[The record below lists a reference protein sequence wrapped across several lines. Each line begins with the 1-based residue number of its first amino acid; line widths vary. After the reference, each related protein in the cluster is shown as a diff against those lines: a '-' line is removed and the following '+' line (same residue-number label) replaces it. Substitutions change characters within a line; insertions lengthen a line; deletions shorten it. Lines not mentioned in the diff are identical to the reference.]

1 MGDKY
6 YKNEI
11 KEKIEDI
18 HEDVKKEIDELKAK
32 LEKVEGVAQFWR
44 DKAENYRDDLIAAS
58 EAFFNKYKVPVIVAG
73 AVLVV
78 VAFTLGAL
86 AF

>member
-1 MGDKY
+1 MTG
-6 YKNEI
+6 EI

-18 HEDVKKEIDELKAK
+18 HEDVKKEIDELKDQ

-44 DKAENYRDDLIAAS
+44 DKAENYRDGFIAAS

-78 VAFTLGAL
+78 VAFALGAL
-86 AF
+86 IF